1 MSGLQRATLA
11 TLSAQPYD
19 VLVVGGGIYGAMA
32 AREAGLRGYRTALI
46 ERDDF
51 GGGASFN
58 SLKIMHGGIRYVQ
71 HLDVMRLRAS
81 ARERAFWRHVAPDLV
96 QPLDFTIPLT
106 GYGIKGPVAFAA
118 AATLYTALS
127 AGLRGPDF
135 SGAGVIG
142 AAAARR
148 HLGGLA
154 PPGLTGGG
162 VWRDGQIRDTGRLQ
176 IAVLSAAAQYGADI
190 ANHMAVDGFLHRDG
204 RIEGAAVTD
213 RACGQTGQ
221 ISARVVLSCTGEA
234 AGALAFPVL
243 KSDARARFPAFARAL
258 NIVVDRQIGS
268 RALGIVGT
276 EGSDAVIDRGGRMY
290 FLTPWAGLT
299 VIGTHEAP
307 LRGDGPDTAVT
318 DFLDILNRACPD
330 LALTP
335 RDVLHVYDGMIPAD
349 VDDARGSAVR
359 RRTAG
364 TLLDHAS
371 DGAPGL
377 ISVIG
382 VKYTTARA
390 IAARALDAAERHL
403 SGGGASAKLR
413 RRSLTEKLP
422 QVAPATVDPDDSAA
436 LAARIECAMRQE
448 MAMTLED
455 AVMRRTPLVEMGALS
470 GPDGPARLAHL
481 KKVALSLGLPD
492 DSSTLLSKEN

>member
-1 MSGLQRATLA
+1 MSGLNRASLA
-11 TLSAQPYD
+11 TLSAHPYD

-32 AREAGLRGYRTALI
+32 ARESSLRGHRTALV
-46 ERDDF
+46 ERGDF
-51 GGGASFN
+51 GAGTSFN
-58 SLKIMHGGIRYVQ
+58 SLKIVHGGIRYVQ

-106 GYGIKGPVAFAA
+106 GFGIKGPVAFAA
-118 AATLYTALS
+118 AAALYTALS

-135 SGAGVIG
+135 GGTGVIS
-142 AAAARR
+142 AAAARQ
-148 HLGGLA
+148 HLGGFA
-154 PPGLTGGG
+154 PKGLTGGG
-162 VWRDGQIRDTGRLQ
+162 VWRDGQIQDTGRLQ
-176 IAVLSAAAQYGADI
+176 IAVLSAAAREGTDI
-190 ANHMAVDGFLHRDG
+190 ANHMAVDGFVHRRG

-213 RACGQTGQ
+213 RITGQ
-221 ISARVVLSCTGEA
+221 SGEISARVVLSCTGEA
-234 AGALAFPVL
+234 AGSLASPVL
-243 KSDARARFPAFARAL
+243 TSDARARFPAFARAL
-258 NIVVDRQIGS
+258 NIVVRRQIGN
-268 RALGIVGT
+268 RALGIVGC

-307 LRGDGPDTAVT
+307 LPGPGNGPDTAVA

-330 LALTP
+330 LALTMQ
-335 RDVLHVYDGMIPAD
+335 DVLHVYDGMIPAD
-349 VDDARGSAVR
+349 VDDDRNHAVR

-371 DGAPGL
+371 DGAAGL

-390 IAARALDAAERHL
+390 IAARAMDTAERHL
-403 SGGGASAKLR
+403 GGDVSARVR

-422 QVAPATVDPDDSAA
+422 QVASALVDLDDCAA
-436 LAARIECAMRQE
+436 LAARMECAMLQE

-455 AVMRRTPLVEMGALS
+455 AVMRRMPLVETGALL
-470 GPDGPARLAHL
+470 GPDGPARCERL
-481 KKVALSLGLPD
+481 KKIARTLGLPG
-492 DSSTLLSKEN
+492 DSFMS